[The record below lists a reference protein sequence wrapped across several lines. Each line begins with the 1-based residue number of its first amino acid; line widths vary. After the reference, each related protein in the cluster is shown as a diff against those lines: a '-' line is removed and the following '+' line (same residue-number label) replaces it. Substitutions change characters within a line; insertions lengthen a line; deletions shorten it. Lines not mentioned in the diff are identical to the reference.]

1 MLPSRFKRTLV
12 TAAMAPALGLPAAVL
27 AENTAQQQSQQPTQ
41 QSLQLQPQQGDIR
54 MSRLNGMPVQ
64 NAQGEDIG
72 EVKDIVVDAN
82 SGEVAYVAL
91 SHGGFLG
98 IGEDLFAYPVARFE
112 MGAQGETLVLKGD
125 VTQEQLEERE
135 GFNDGNWPKL
145 RQDRDYWAQI
155 DQRFGAEGSASAGGT
170 AQGAAQERAF
180 VRGSELVG
188 ESVTDRADNAIGE
201 IDDLVVSLRD
211 GEVRFAAIDTAGDDK
226 LVPVPMDALSVRE
239 DGSGT
244 AVRYQRDRMDLSQAF
259 DEDEWPL

>member
-12 TAAMAPALGLPAAVL
+12 AAAMAPALALPAAVL
-27 AENTAQQQSQQPTQ
+27 AENAAQQQSQQ
-41 QSLQLQPQQGDIR
+41 QSKQVQPQQGDIR
-54 MSRLNGMPVQ
+54 MSRLNGMQVK
-64 NAQGEDIG
+64 NAQGEDVG

-82 SGEVAYVAL
+82 TGKVAYVAL

-98 IGEDLFAYPVARFE
+98 IGEDLFAYPVSRFE
-112 MGAQGETLVLKGD
+112 MGAQGETLVLKAE
-125 VTQEQLEERE
+125 VTEEQLDERE

-155 DQRFGAEGSASAGGT
+155 DERFAGEDSASAGGT
-170 AQGAAQERAF
+170 AQRAAQERAF

-188 ESVTDRADNAIGE
+188 ESVTDRADHAIGE

-211 GEVRFAAIDTAGDDK
+211 GAVRFAAIDTAGDDK

-239 DGSGT
+239 DGSET
-244 AVRYQRDRMDLSQAF
+244 AVRYERDRMDMSQGF